1 MEPGFI
7 EIDKKQIQKI
17 KELGLTDK
25 EKKLLKKKLGKSFI
39 KETKKLSTF
48 IKKNQAFFDKKY
60 DITLTT
66 DKHPILTLYPRM
78 SLYLVT
84 KIEYLTKLFMFTLKK
99 ENMINEKIYG
109 KSNTIINLQTN
120 VNEFF
125 YNRLKNNLLNKL
137 IFSKRVYYR
146 VLVDVKTFDDSYQTF
161 HYIYNNPIAG
171 TVKIL
176 GKGFDILLSGI
187 WYLIYEILGWKGILI
202 LLSLF
207 FGIIY
212 FRFIF

>member
-7 EIDKKQIQKI
+7 EINKEHLQKI

-25 EKKLLKKKLGKSFI
+25 EKKILIIKHGKSI
-39 KETKKLSTF
+39 LKEIKKLSVF

-60 DITLTT
+60 DFSLVT
-66 DKHPILTLYPRM
+66 DKHPILTLYPRI

-84 KIEYLTKLFMFTLKK
+84 KIEYFTKLLMFKMKK

-109 KSNTIINLQTN
+109 KSNKFINFQTN
-120 VNEFF
+120 MNDFF
-125 YNRLKNNLLNKL
+125 YERLKWNLLKKL
-137 IFSKRVYYR
+137 IHTKRVYYR
-146 VLVDVKTFDDSYQTF
+146 VLVDVKTFDKSYQTF
-161 HYIYNNPIAG
+161 HYIYKNPITG
-171 TVKIL
+171 TVKII
-176 GKGFDILLSGI
+176 GKGVNLLLTGI
-187 WYLIYEILGWKGILI
+187 WYFIYEILGWKGILI

-207 FGIIY
+207 FGFIY